1 VFSLGQLMVV
11 VLASRAVDVGRLC
24 LFELRLIVAE
34 VLPDEQSYVET
45 CHLSLTVAQHQ
56 VH

>member
-1 VFSLGQLMVV
+1 MLSLRQLLVV

-34 VLPDEQSYVET
+34 LLPD
-45 CHLSLTVAQHQ
+45 
-56 VH
+56 